1 MTTARGR
8 RRLLAKVAVK
18 QRKEGSCL
26 RPLQRASRRASRRA
40 RPPARRRRTSRR
52 RRRARTSVDYLEE
65 ALKDLGKARE
75 KGGKEIRASI
85 DAAMEW
91 VRQAGKELGSRSQDQ
106 VGEWQKALDA
116 AADDVLRELGLMTI
130 RAQHSPEALTEFSAE
145 IRKRRGQ
152 LSRRATADRRRATAD
167 RVTA

>member
-1 MTTARGR
+1 MPTTPATRKPTRATTRTATTHKPGTAMTHKPA
-8 RRLLAKVAVK
+8 
-18 QRKEGSCL
+18 
-26 RPLQRASRRASRRA
+26 
-40 RPPARRRRTSRR
+40 PPAPK
-52 RRRARTSVDYLEE
+52 TSVDYLEE

-85 DAAMEW
+85 DAAMER
-91 VRQAGKELGSRSQDQ
+91 VRQAGKELGNRSQGQ

-116 AADDVLRELGLMTI
+116 VADDALRELGLMTI

-152 LSRRATADRRRATAD
+152 LTRKATADRRRAAAD
-167 RVTA
+167 RATP

>member
-1 MTTARGR
+1 MPTTPAT
-8 RRLLAKVAVK
+8 
-18 QRKEGSCL
+18 RKPT
-26 RPLQRASRRASRRA
+26 RKPTRASTGTATTHKPA
-40 RPPARRRRTSRR
+40 PPAPRTS
-52 RRRARTSVDYLEE
+52 ADYLEE

-85 DAAMEW
+85 DAATEW
-91 VRQAGKELGSRSQDQ
+91 VRQAAKELGSRSQGQ

-116 AADDVLRELGLMTI
+116 ATDDVLRELGLMTI

-152 LSRRATADRRRATAD
+152 LSRRPTERRRATAD
-167 RVTA
+167 LTP

>member
-1 MTTARGR
+1 MPTTP
-8 RRLLAKVAVK
+8 VT
-18 QRKEGSCL
+18 RK
-26 RPLQRASRRASRRA
+26 PTRAPMHKPA
-40 RPPARRRRTSRR
+40 PPA
-52 RRRARTSVDYLEE
+52 ARTSVDYLEE
-65 ALKDLGKARE
+65 ALKDLGKARQ

-85 DAAMEW
+85 DAAMER
-91 VRQAGKELGSRSQDQ
+91 VRQAGKEIGSRSQDQ

-116 AADDVLRELGLMTI
+116 ASDDVLRELGLMTI
-130 RAQHSPEALTEFSAE
+130 RAQHSPQALTEFSAE

>member
-1 MTTARGR
+1 MPTTPATRKQAR
-8 RRLLAKVAVK
+8 ATAHTATTHKPA
-18 QRKEGSCL
+18 
-26 RPLQRASRRASRRA
+26 
-40 RPPARRRRTSRR
+40 PPAP
-52 RRRARTSVDYLEE
+52 RTSVDYLEE

-91 VRQAGKELGSRSQDQ
+91 VRQAAKELGSRSQGQ
-106 VGEWQKALDA
+106 VGDWQKALDA

-152 LSRRATADRRRATAD
+152 LSRRPTERRRATAD
-167 RVTA
+167 LTP

>member
-1 MTTARGR
+1 MPTTPAT
-8 RRLLAKVAVK
+8 
-18 QRKEGSCL
+18 RKPT
-26 RPLQRASRRASRRA
+26 RKPTRATTRTATTHKSA
-40 RPPARRRRTSRR
+40 PPAP
-52 RRRARTSVDYLEE
+52 RTSVDYLEE

-85 DAAMEW
+85 DAAMER
-91 VRQAGKELGSRSQDQ
+91 VRQAAKELGSRSQDQ

-145 IRKRRGQ
+145 IRKRRGH
-152 LSRRATADRRRATAD
+152 LSRRATAHRRRATAD

>member
-1 MTTARGR
+1 MPTTPAT
-8 RRLLAKVAVK
+8 
-18 QRKEGSCL
+18 RKPT
-26 RPLQRASRRASRRA
+26 RKPTRAITRTATTHKPGTA
-40 RPPARRRRTSRR
+40 TTHKPAPPAPK
-52 RRRARTSVDYLEE
+52 TSVDYLEE

-91 VRQAGKELGSRSQDQ
+91 VRQAAKELGSRSQGQ

-116 AADDVLRELGLMTI
+116 ATDDVLRELGLMTI

-152 LSRRATADRRRATAD
+152 LSRRATADRRRAAAD
-167 RVTA
+167 RVTP

>member
-1 MTTARGR
+1 MPTTPATRKAARPTART
-8 RRLLAKVAVK
+8 ATTPTTHTPA
-18 QRKEGSCL
+18 
-26 RPLQRASRRASRRA
+26 
-40 RPPARRRRTSRR
+40 PPAPK
-52 RRRARTSVDYLEE
+52 TSVDYLEE

-75 KGGKEIRASI
+75 KGGNEIRASI
-85 DAAMEW
+85 DAAMER
-91 VRQAGKELGSRSQDQ
+91 VREAGKELGTRTQDQ
-106 VGEWQKALDA
+106 VGDWQKALDA
-116 AADDVLRELGLMTI
+116 LADDALRELGLMTI